1 MRRVAGMEIDKLI
14 VSKKT
19 GRQWSD
25 RGNREMSEPREK
37 EGKRKR
43 AVLRS
48 VQVCSLWVQVL
59 REGKRVWLNGLFQST
74 RFVQM
79 CGSVNNADDEMA
91 VV

>member
-1 MRRVAGMEIDKLI
+1 
-14 VSKKT
+14 
-19 GRQWSD
+19 
-25 RGNREMSEPREK
+25 MSEPREK